1 MTARNPAVIDAPRY
15 RHLDQH
21 ERMELCRF
29 IRAYV
34 PVADDPKN
42 PFWKFARWQISLLL
56 WRWTADAY
64 CTRDKVIR
72 PDAIKYDVEMLPAT
86 RKARQLRKQS
96 IRGLRHEHTVPRI
109 ALAQRII
116 DNDFGIDE
124 IYALLTRHCRAV
136 IVTLEE
142 DQLLSKH
149 GKKSMGP
156 EWEWETGCPY
166 ARYKA
171 AGLLEVID
179 WKGALHDCPDGSNC
193 RRG

>member
-1 MTARNPAVIDAPRY
+1 MTAQADVIDAPRY
-15 RHLDQH
+15 RHLNQE

-29 IRAYV
+29 IRRYV
-34 PVADDPKN
+34 PIANDTKN
-42 PFWKFARWQISLLL
+42 AFRKFARWQISLLL

-64 CTRDKVIR
+64 CRHEGVIR

-86 RKARQLRKQS
+86 KNARELRKKS

-116 DNDFGIDE
+116 DSDLCVDG

-142 DQLLSKH
+142 DQILSKH
-149 GKKSMGP
+149 GKKSMGG

-166 ARYKA
+166 ARYKS
-171 AGLLEVID
+171 AGLLEVLD
-179 WKGALHDCPDGSNC
+179 WNGSRHDCPDDAAC
-193 RRG
+193 RKA

>member
-1 MTARNPAVIDAPRY
+1 MTARSPSVIDAPRY

-29 IRAYV
+29 IRSYV
-34 PVADDPKN
+34 PVAKDEKN
-42 PFWKFARWQISLLL
+42 AFRKFARWQISLLL

-64 CTRDKVIR
+64 CTRENVIR

-86 RKARQLRKQS
+86 QKARALRKKS

-116 DNDFGIDE
+116 DNDLGIAE
-124 IYALLTRHCRAV
+124 IYKLLTRHCRAV

-149 GKKSMGP
+149 GKKSM
-156 EWEWETGCPY
+156 ESDWNWETGCPY

-171 AGLLEVID
+171 AGLLDVLN
-179 WKGALHDCPDGSNC
+179 WKGVPHDCADDADC
-193 RRG
+193 RQV